1 MSLCY
6 GWRKEKAI
14 VEKNGKSI
22 VSFVV
27 VAIILVVIGKFI
39 YSQNVYDVI
48 LSDKF
53 LNIEWGDTEE
63 QAREKIKLA
72 GYNLLE
78 RKLVAN

>member
-63 QAREKIKLA
+63 QAREKKISWI
-72 GYNLLE
+72 
-78 RKLVAN
+78 

>member
-1 MSLCY
+1 M
-6 GWRKEKAI
+6 
-14 VEKNGKSI
+14 EKNGKSI